1 MGHHRAVSHHAAGDV
16 WLNVLEEFGRT
27 SSPRCAAASTGNRWK
42 SPAFWQWNAWWKSL
56 ILNLWRFNRKTH
68 AGSSPRKIPVLTWV
82 QTWVLHD
89 FMWFHGQIL
98 PKDSKE
104 KSQDRN
110 KISGFYGCLK
120 GPFSVDPWGPPTFGE
135 SQVPTAPAETAGA
148 NGSRGRQLR
157 CLPST
162 WLLGVARM
170 GTWRAY
176 SCMIWYNRQILTTAK
191 KHVDWRDAEDWW
203 LLGNTEHVDRIR

>member
-1 MGHHRAVSHHAAGDV
+1 MKVQSKNTC
-16 WLNVLEEFGRT
+16 WFK
-27 SSPRCAAASTGNRWK
+27 P
-42 SPAFWQWNAWWKSL
+42 Q
-56 ILNLWRFNRKTH
+56 
-68 AGSSPRKIPVLTWV
+68 KIPVLTWV

-98 PKDSKE
+98 FKDSKE

-110 KISGFYGCLK
+110 KISGFMDVWK

-148 NGSRGRQLR
+148 NGSRNVGTCGA
-157 CLPST
+157 CLPQGY
-162 WLLGVARM
+162 LALREM

-176 SCMIWYNRQILTTAK
+176 SCMIWYNRQILTTAIYSQK
-191 KHVDWRDAEDWW
+191 TCCLKGCRRLMNIGQYWACR
-203 LLGNTEHVDRIR
+203 